1 MDRLVSMAVF
11 KRTVEVG
18 SFAAAA
24 RHFRI
29 SPEMA
34 GHHVRALEA
43 HLGVRLLNRS
53 TRRLHLTEAGNGYY
67 ARCKQILADIEE
79 AEGEANLLQATPRG
93 LLRVA
98 APVTFAVLHIAR
110 AASDYM
116 VRYPEV
122 TFDVVISDRFVDLIE
137 EGFDLAIRIG
147 DLQDSNLIVRRLAS
161 ARLVTCASPAYLRRA
176 GTPQTPGDL
185 SRHACLIYTGTERAP
200 ATWRFEAPDGSAETV
215 RVSGPLT
222 ATNAAFIHRMAL
234 AGHGVIHG
242 PSFSFSADI
251 KEGRLIP
258 LLTEWQ
264 SRELTIQ
271 VVYPHRSLLSA
282 KVRSFVDFLARRL
295 SLEPNFDQV
304 LHNGDAA
311 APTNEA

>member
-11 KRTVEVG
+11 KRTVEAG

-24 RHFRI
+24 RHFHI

-34 GHHVRALEA
+34 GNHVRALEA
-43 HLGVRLLNRS
+43 YLGVRLLNRS
-53 TRRLHLTEAGNGYY
+53 TRRLHLTEAGSGYY

-79 AEGEANLLQATPRG
+79 AETEANLLQATPRG
-93 LLRVA
+93 LLRIA
-98 APVTFAVLHIAR
+98 APVTFGVLYIAP
-110 AASDYM
+110 AAGDYM
-116 VRYPEV
+116 ERYPEV
-122 TFDVVISDRFVDLIE
+122 TFDAAISDRFVDLID

-147 DLQDSNLIVRRLAS
+147 DLGDSNLIVRKLAS

-176 GTPQTPGDL
+176 GRPQTPADL
-185 SRHACLIYTGTERAP
+185 SRHACLIYTGREHAP
-200 ATWRFEAPDGSAETV
+200 ATWRFEAPDGSIETV

-234 AGHGVIHG
+234 AGHGVVHG
-242 PSFSFSADI
+242 PSFAFNADI

-258 LLTEWQ
+258 LPTEWR

-271 VVYPHRSLLSA
+271 AVYPHRSLLSA
-282 KVRSFVDFLARRL
+282 KVRSFVDFLVVRF
-295 SLEPNFDQV
+295 SSEPHCAQG
-304 LHNGDAA
+304 LHGGDAA